1 MMTKI
6 CAIIFAFTYVVS
18 NCVVAKMVPPPVE
31 IPTVMQVYYS
41 LDVEDRD
48 ALPVEVKASIAD
60 MSVKEFKM
68 LSAVCEAESDRKKNK
83 ESIENRTLIAITILN
98 RVDSKKFPG
107 TIIKVLRQSGQFA
120 VVTSGAY
127 KRVGR
132 TKLSDRAV
140 IEAVKRK
147 KEKNAPNILYF
158 NCRGFFRGH
167 KRYKKVGD
175 NYFSY

>member
-1 MMTKI
+1 MKI
-6 CAIIFAFTYVVS
+6 SAIIFTVVYCICNFVS
-18 NCVVAKMVPPPVE
+18 VSMLPPPIEV
-31 IPTVMQVYYS
+31 PTVMQVYYS
-41 LDVEDRD
+41 LSQEERD
-48 ALPVEVKASIAD
+48 SLPVEVKACVAG
-60 MSVKEFKM
+60 MSETEFKM
-68 LSAVCEAESDRKKNK
+68 LSAVCEAESDRNKNK
-83 ESIENRTLIAITILN
+83 ESIENRTLIALVILN
-98 RVDSKKFPG
+98 RVDSKKFPN
-107 TIIKVLRQSGQFA
+107 TITKVLKQRGQFA

-140 IEAVKRK
+140 IEAKRRKNEK
-147 KEKNAPNILYF
+147 KAPNILYF